1 MLRSLTAW
9 TALGSILLP
18 ASVIPNRQGT
28 RPRLR
33 PVVVEDCVRTR
44 RIFEGQVELSPNG
57 RQVAYIVKAPNLET
71 NGNAYKLYVR
81 KLEDEGRR
89 ENGRVVIESQRP
101 LTGLKWTERNEDPKL
116 LVLEQLSDSSAV
128 EEIDPLSGSRKIVV
142 ASSRGIASFSSD
154 TKGNLIVYSSTPN
167 VTNPVVHRAYED
179 YGYPVLFEKGVR
191 SPDEALSLNGAVS
204 ELFTATRQASGTFTT
219 MKLEDKPLYNLRGVS
234 ALSLSPNGR
243 YLVFNY
249 KVDQL
254 PGEWESSPLSRGYSS
269 AEILPDALGIF
280 DFERRSFRLALNA
293 PWAGWELP
301 VTWSSDSSA
310 FSVNAVA
317 PVRSEWETRDR
328 NEGFQDGEQY
338 ASFTHTFA
346 VEVLSNLV
354 SEVVKA
360 PLNWYI
366 SQVSYWRKAN
376 GELLLRRDSETF
388 CWMKHAPRGWAE
400 VRESRLSLGK
410 VNVFASIDQAG
421 QNNFSSDGLKVVG
434 VLEQTLTP
442 PDLFVHDLG
451 TNETR
456 ILTDLNPEWRDI
468 AVQPANRVEWRDRF
482 GYLCNGL
489 LVKPSDYDPR
499 KRYPLVI
506 LTKVWWDQEFI
517 GDTHY
522 QTAFPPQSLASAG
535 FMVLMANTSRMDSLD
550 HDPALKKF
558 PGKMGQAEEFM
569 AMIDGALDALSDRG
583 LIDRNNVGIM
593 GFSHTSWLVDIM
605 LSHTKIPFRAA
616 SSADSGL
623 WNYGLYWSG
632 NLPVSSAEEFMGGPP
647 FGPTLQNW
655 LRYSPGFNS
664 VNVSTPIL
672 MEYTDRAP
680 LNNNI
685 DGLELYVLLRR
696 QKKAADL
703 IFYPGG
709 EHVLDR
715 PFQRVASL
723 QRNVDWFRF
732 WMQGIERTAPTYD
745 PEQYIRW
752 RLLRDE
758 QNPAGTFRP

>member
-1 MLRSLTAW
+1 
-9 TALGSILLP
+9 
-18 ASVIPNRQGT
+18 
-28 RPRLR
+28 
-33 PVVVEDCVRTR
+33 
-44 RIFEGQVELSPNG
+44 
-57 RQVAYIVKAPNLET
+57 VAYVVKAPNLET
-71 NGNAYKLYVR
+71 NGNDYKLYVR
-81 KLEDEGRR
+81 ELQDEGKRD
-89 ENGRVVIESQRP
+89 NGRVVMESQRP
-101 LTGLKWTERNEDPKL
+101 LTGLKWAKRSEGPKL
-116 LVLEQLSDSSAV
+116 LVLDQFSDSSAV

-142 ASSRGIASFSSD
+142 VSSKGIASFSSD
-154 TKGNLIVYSSTPN
+154 TKGNLIVYSTTMN
-167 VTNPVVHRAYED
+167 GTNPVVHRAYAD
-179 YGYPVLFEKGVR
+179 HGYPILFEKGVR
-191 SPDEALSLNGAVS
+191 SPDEALSLNGVVS
-204 ELFTATRQASGTFTT
+204 EIFTATRQASGTFTT
-219 MKLEDKPLYNLRGVS
+219 MRLEDKPLQNLQGVS
-234 ALSLSPNGR
+234 ALSLSPNSR

-249 KVDQL
+249 KVVRWPAD
-254 PGEWESSPLSRGYSS
+254 WESNPLSHSYSS
-269 AEILPDALGIF
+269 AEILPAALGIF
-280 DFERRSFRLALNA
+280 DFETRSFRMALNS

-301 VTWSSDSSA
+301 VTWSADSSA

-317 PVRSEWETRDR
+317 PVGSEWETRDR

-346 VEVLSNLV
+346 VDVLSSLV
-354 SEVVKA
+354 SEVIRA

-366 SQVSYWRKAN
+366 SQVSYWKKAD
-376 GELLLRRDSETF
+376 GELLLRKDSETF
-388 CWMKHAPRGWAE
+388 CWMKHTPRGWVE
-400 VRESRLSLGK
+400 IRESRLSLGR
-410 VNVFASIDQAG
+410 VNIFASIDQVG

-442 PDLFVHDLG
+442 PDLFVHDLR
-451 TNETR
+451 TNEAR
-456 ILTDLNPEWRDI
+456 ILTDLNPEWRDV
-468 AVQPANRVEWRDRF
+468 AVQPADRIEWRDRF
-482 GYLCNGL
+482 GYRCTGI
-489 LVKPSDYDPR
+489 LVRPSDYDPR
-499 KRYPLVI
+499 TRYPLII

-535 FMVLMANTSRMDSLD
+535 FMVLMANTSRMDLLD
-550 HDPALKKF
+550 HDPTLRQF
-558 PGKMGQAEEFM
+558 PGKMGEAEEFM
-569 AMIDGALDALSDRG
+569 AMIESALDALSGRG
-583 LIDRNNVGIM
+583 FIDRNNVGIM

-605 LSHTKIPFRAA
+605 LTHSKIPFRAA

-623 WNYGLYWSG
+623 WNYGLYWSA
-632 NLPVSSAEEFMGGPP
+632 NLPLSSAEEFMGGPP

-655 LRYSPGFNS
+655 LRYSPGFNTM
-664 VNVSTPIL
+664 NVSTPIL

-723 QRNVDWFRF
+723 QRNIDWFRF
-732 WMQGIERTAPTYD
+732 WMQNIERTAPAYD

-758 QNPAGTFRP
+758 QNNPGTLRP